1 MNSTAETR
9 AIPSGQLLQDARES
23 ALWPRRR
30 QLVKD
35 LAERLASE
43 GQSEKIISSLR
54 RLVADPKWEVRKEVA
69 DHLLLLPDGDFAE
82 FVTMLIDDPNAF
94 VRRSAQRALA
104 RRRRGAEATDR
115 KRRHL
120 NEIET
125 EYARI
130 EKLHGSVAARRARR
144 MAERLY
150 DVLIGAMV
158 HDLQNIA
165 APLDAAVKALCGKS
179 AAGEVDPQDLHRRL
193 GRMARQT
200 SDLLRILDDLHIY
213 ASHSSEPGRPETLE
227 DLIGQSHSA
236 ALAALEI
243 GGRGLENV
251 SVRFEVDERASLV
264 CNRNQMAR
272 ALANI
277 IKNAYEAHSP
287 APREFRSGEVWI
299 AGRRLGAD
307 HIQFVVA
314 DNGMGIPPDELRA
327 VLRFVPG
334 NTSKKA
340 TGTGFGLPIARR
352 MIQRH
357 SGSLAIESNEGV
369 GTQVTITIPSKPAAG
384 GRACTTR

>member
-1 MNSTAETR
+1 MNSTTETQ
-9 AIPSGQLLQDARES
+9 AIPSGQLPEDARAS
-23 ALWPRRR
+23 APWRRR
-30 QLVKD
+30 RELVKN

-43 GQSEKIISSLR
+43 GPSEEIVSSLR
-54 RLVADPKWEVRKEVA
+54 RLAADPKWEVRKEVA
-69 DHLLLLPDGDFAE
+69 DHLQLLPEGDFAD
-82 FVTMLIDDPNAF
+82 FVAALLEDPNAF

-104 RRRRGAEATDR
+104 RRRRDAEATDR
-115 KRRHL
+115 KRRSLEH
-120 NEIET
+120 IET

-130 EKLHGSVAARRARR
+130 ERLHGSVAARRARR

-150 DVLIGAMV
+150 DVLVGAIV

-200 SDLLRILDDLHIY
+200 SDLARILDDLRVY

-227 DLIGQSHSA
+227 DLIVQSHSA
-236 ALAALEI
+236 ALAALKI

-251 SVRFEVDERASLV
+251 RVRFEIDKRASLV
-264 CNRNQMAR
+264 CNRNQIVR

-287 APREFRSGEVWI
+287 APREFHSGEVWI
-299 AGRRLGAD
+299 TGRRLDAD

-357 SGSLAIESNEGV
+357 GGSFAIESNEGV

-384 GRACTTR
+384 GHPCSMH